1 MCLLWS
7 FRSFHLCVFCV
18 PVCLCLVAV
27 AGGRP
32 YVCCRV
38 SADVRCMFSVVNQK
52 EVMQQEVAC
61 SQCDFKQSVTCYE
74 QQEQYSQLKP
84 LVRVIGFKQSRHFI
98 TTSLNNA
105 CLLLAILYLCV
116 ILSSLR
122 SCRSCKFNS
131 RSACFSTSQQQRSHY
146 LLHLLHLHHLHNGHQ
161 STQYSGAR
169 PQLTLQLRG
178 NHHQHHKAGLHWW
191 VVSERTSM
199 QR

>member
-1 MCLLWS
+1 M
-7 FRSFHLCVFCV
+7 
-18 PVCLCLVAV
+18 

-32 YVCCRV
+32 YVCYRV

-61 SQCDFKQSVTCYE
+61 YQCAFKQSVTRYE

-84 LVRVIGFKQSRHFI
+84 LVRVIGFKQHFK
-98 TTSLNNA
+98 TTSLDHS

-122 SCRSCKFNS
+122 SSRSCRFNS
-131 RSACFSTSQQQRSHY
+131 RSACCSTSQQQRSHY
-146 LLHLLHLHHLHNGHQ
+146 LLHLHHLHNGHQ

-178 NHHQHHKAGLHWW
+178 NHHQHHKAGLH
-191 VVSERTSM
+191 
-199 QR
+199 